1 MASIDVSI
9 RTAALLALSQ
19 DVCALI
25 ALTVEATLS
34 VLNFIYRSILGV
46 LGYERTVRFDHSRS
60 VRRESGRGCGVVVLG
75 ANEAA
80 GQSLTLHLAKIGY
93 TVFPLIP
100 LPAPSS
106 PPTSSA
112 LTHLLLTWSSVQK
125 RLRARFPGHPGAVVP
140 VMVDPEGISDHLSS
154 SARGDLK
161 RSTNSIKEEMGEGR
175 FSHAGE
181 TVRAYCKDNKLMLVS
196 IICINRKSKVVFRS
210 DQGNNGFN
218 LRSAGSTEGTRED
231 LDHTNGSP
239 VMMQRSLSA
248 PSTSNSASNDAHSPP
263 PKEDERKDTT
273 SANSNT
279 ISTGTGTLINKRP
292 SEPIIPPSLPSTSLT
307 MTDEHTM
314 ISLYRSNIL
323 DPLAIIKELS
333 DLLSVPCTQGYS
345 NGRIVFIDGEKANQG
360 RIIELNDYTYS
371 DEAVV
376 GAQEGGSEFHESRNK
391 VVEFIYGVREKV
403 VGIVREEMRGIGVNV
418 CEVIVGPMS
427 PRIGTTGYHLR
438 HSSEDSNEGA
448 SAILGDTLKRP
459 NSDVD
464 VILKSPR
471 TVRRSESDW
480 LDRCL
485 EAVSSR
491 FHLLTRLWAVDDA
504 LLFSSVRRAIEDSY
518 VRYHH
523 RAGISPW
530 VEELLGWVPFNLGY
544 ISKGVV
550 KELLKFGLGVEWI
563 VEEWWKAL
571 TK

>member
-1 MASIDVSI
+1 MASLDVSI

-46 LGYERTVRFDHSRS
+46 MGYERTVRFDHSRS

-100 LPAPSS
+100 LPTPSS

-112 LTHLLLTWSSVQK
+112 LTHLLLTWSGVQK

-140 VMVDPEGISDHLSS
+140 VMVDPEGISDHLHS

-161 RSTNSIKEEMGEGR
+161 RSTNSNVKEEMGEGR

-181 TVRAYCKDNKLMLVS
+181 TVRAYCKDNELSLVS
-196 IICINRKSKVVFRS
+196 IICINRKSKVMS
-210 DQGNNGFN
+210 EEYQGNNGSN
-218 LRSAGSTEGTRED
+218 LRRAGSNEGTRED
-231 LDHTNGSP
+231 HTDGSP

-248 PSTSNSASNDAHSPP
+248 PSTSSSNSTPINVRSPP
-263 PKEDERKDTT
+263 PKEGERSITT
-273 SANSNT
+273 SAHTHT
-279 ISTGTGTLINKRP
+279 ITTGTGTVINSKP
-292 SEPIIPPSLPSTSLT
+292 SGPISLPTLPSISLM
-307 MTDEHTM
+307 MTDENTM

-360 RIIELNDYTYS
+360 RIIELNDYSYS
-371 DEAVV
+371 EEEE
-376 GAQEGGSEFHESRNK
+376 EGEGVRPEFYKNENK
-391 VVEFIYGVREKV
+391 VVEFIYEVRERV
-403 VGIVREEMRGIGVNV
+403 VGIVREEMRGIGVDV
-418 CEVIVGPMS
+418 CEVIVGPMA

-448 SAILGDTLKRP
+448 SAILGDTFRRRNP
-459 NSDVD
+459 DVD
-464 VILKSPR
+464 VILKLPR
-471 TVRRSESDW
+471 TVRRK
-480 LDRCL
+480 R
-485 EAVSSR
+485 EAVVSSR
-491 FHLLTRLWAVDDA
+491 LRLLTRLWAVDDA
-504 LLFSSVRRAIEDSY
+504 LLFSSVRRAIEDPY
-518 VRYHH
+518 VRCYH

-530 VEELLGWVPFNLGY
+530 LEEVLEWVPLNLGY
-544 ISKGVV
+544 ITMGWLRG
-550 KELLKFGLGVEWI
+550 LLKFGLEVEWM
-563 VEEWWKAL
+563 VEEWWIQL

>member
-1 MASIDVSI
+1 MASLDVSI

-19 DVCALI
+19 DVCAFI

-46 LGYERTVRFDHSRS
+46 MGYERTVRFDHSRS

-100 LPAPSS
+100 LPTPSS

-112 LTHLLLTWSSVQK
+112 LTHLLLTWSGVQK

-161 RSTNSIKEEMGEGR
+161 RSINSNAKQEMGEGR

-181 TVRAYCKDNKLMLVS
+181 TVRAYCKDNELSLVS
-196 IICINRKSKVVFRS
+196 IICINRKSKEMSEVY
-210 DQGNNGFN
+210 QGNNGFN
-218 LRSAGSTEGTRED
+218 LRSPGSNEGTRED
-231 LDHTNGSP
+231 HTDGSP

-248 PSTSNSASNDAHSPP
+248 PSTSNSNSTSIDIHSPP
-263 PKEDERKDTT
+263 AKEGERNTTT

-279 ISTGTGTLINKRP
+279 ITTGTGAVINSKP
-292 SEPIIPPSLPSTSLT
+292 SGPIGPPTLPSTSLM
-307 MTDEHTM
+307 MTDENTM

-360 RIIELNDYTYS
+360 RIIELNDFYS
-371 DEAVV
+371 YSE
-376 GAQEGGSEFHESRNK
+376 EGEEGEGVRSEFYKNENK
-391 VVEFIYGVREKV
+391 VVEFIHGVRERV
-403 VGIVREEMRGIGVNV
+403 VGIVREEMRGIGVDV

-448 SAILGDTLKRP
+448 SAILGDTFKRP
-459 NSDVD
+459 NPDVD
-464 VILKSPR
+464 VILKSPH
-471 TVRRSESDW
+471 TVRTKR
-480 LDRCL
+480 
-485 EAVSSR
+485 EAVGTPS
-491 FHLLTRLWAVDDA
+491 W
-504 LLFSSVRRAIEDSY
+504 
-518 VRYHH
+518 
-523 RAGISPW
+523 
-530 VEELLGWVPFNLGY
+530 
-544 ISKGVV
+544 
-550 KELLKFGLGVEWI
+550 
-563 VEEWWKAL
+563 
-571 TK
+571 